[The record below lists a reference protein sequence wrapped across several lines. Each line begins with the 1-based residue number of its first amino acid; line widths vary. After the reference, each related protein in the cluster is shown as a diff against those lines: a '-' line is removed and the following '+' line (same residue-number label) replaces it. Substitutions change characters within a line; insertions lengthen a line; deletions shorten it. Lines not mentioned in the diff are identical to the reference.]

1 MAPRHHD
8 HRPLAVAVACVLA
21 GVVAL
26 AFAFAQHPA
35 ATPGVRSAAPP
46 RIVST
51 AQTPSPLVVAAPHR
65 TQPVASPLAAIRAA
79 WRQALVA
86 NESAQVPEAWV
97 AGFYSLYARAQR
109 AYGVNWLLLAS
120 VHRQETAFSTSRT
133 TYHGRNFAGCCA
145 GPMQFN
151 VTNGPGRADSTWER
165 FRGAYRAAR
174 RPHSYPH
181 PTARHPSVY
190 DDFDAMM
197 AAAHLLSY
205 EGATAALDG
214 AAWRAAYDYYG
225 HDLTGVGYAD
235 EVLARAI
242 GWSQHG
248 FAVNA
253 QVDPG
258 LRAAVEAAWGAPV
271 RAQLLAGA
279 AQRKS

>member
-8 HRPLAVAVACVLA
+8 HRPLAVAAACVLA
-21 GVVAL
+21 GVAALLL
-26 AFAFAQHPA
+26 AFSQHPSNA
-35 ATPGVRSAAPP
+35 PSARVAPP

-51 AQTPSPLVVAAPHR
+51 AQTPSPLAVAAPR
-65 TQPVASPLAAIRAA
+65 RAQPVASPLAAIRAA
-79 WRQALVA
+79 WRQALAA
-86 NESAQVPEAWV
+86 NESAQVPETWV
-97 AGFYSLYARAQR
+97 AGYYPLYARAQR

-120 VHRQETAFSTSRT
+120 VHRQETAFSTAPT

-151 VTNGPGRADSTWER
+151 VTNGTDRSDSTWER
-165 FRGAYRAAR
+165 FRGAFRAAH
-174 RPHSYPH
+174 RPRSYPH

-190 DDFDAMM
+190 DDFDALM

-205 EGATAALDG
+205 EGATTALDG

-248 FAVNA
+248 FAVNG
-253 QVDPG
+253 QVDPAM
-258 LRAAVEAAWGAPV
+258 RDAVEAAWGAPV
-271 RAQLLAGA
+271 RAQLLADA
-279 AQRKS
+279 A